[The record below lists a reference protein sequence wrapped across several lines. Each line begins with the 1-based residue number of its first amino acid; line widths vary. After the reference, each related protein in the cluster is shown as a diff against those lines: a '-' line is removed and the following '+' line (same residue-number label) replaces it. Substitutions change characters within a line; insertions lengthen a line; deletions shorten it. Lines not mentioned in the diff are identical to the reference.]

1 MERRLVLRGCLVLT
15 TILVCVMALLSGWG
29 FGTPFPCSDEA
40 AEVTIITLYDNYPLT
55 EGLTTDWGFAAL
67 IEINGTTIL
76 FDTGENGPTLL
87 GNIDKLGLK
96 PQGVDAVVLSHYHG
110 DHTEGLFPFL
120 EKWGAKKLCVPRSF
134 PAAFKEKASTYG
146 ELVEVSD
153 SAKIFDRVYTTGEMG
168 TSIIEQALI
177 IETSQ
182 GVVLI
187 TGCAHPGIVDIVKK
201 AKELTRQEVHLVL
214 GGFHLGGKS
223 DKELE
228 DIISAFRS
236 LGVKKVSATHCTGEQ
251 AIEMFRQTY
260 GENFIR
266 NGVGKKIVI
275 AE

>member
-15 TILVCVMALLSGWG
+15 PILVCVVILLSGWG
-29 FGTPFPCSDEA
+29 FSAPFPYPDEV
-40 AEVTIITLYDNYPLT
+40 AEVTITTLYDNYPWT

-67 IEINGTTIL
+67 IEIEGTIIL
-76 FDTGENGPTLL
+76 FDTGANGPTLL

-96 PQGVDAVVLSHYHG
+96 PEGVDAVVLSHYHG

-120 EKWGAKKLCVPRSF
+120 EKWGAKKLYVPRSF
-134 PAAFKEKASTYG
+134 PSAFKEKASTYG

-153 SAKIFDRVYTTGEMG
+153 SAKIYDRVYTTGELG

-177 IETSQ
+177 IETSK
-182 GVVLI
+182 GIILI
-187 TGCAHPGIVDIVKK
+187 TGCAHPGIVEIIKK
-201 AKELTRQEVHLVL
+201 AKELTQQEVYLVL

-223 DKELE
+223 AQELQ

-236 LGVKKVSATHCTGEQ
+236 LGVKKVSATHCTGER
-251 AIEMFRQTY
+251 AIEKFSNAY

-275 AE
+275 TE